1 MEHINIAEL
10 LRDCPAGMELDCAMF
25 EGLEFIRID
34 DENIIRPI
42 MCRIKLC
49 GSYAFYNFTKYGC
62 WSNTKYAKCVIFP
75 KSKTTWEGFVPPCKF
90 KAGDILYIDCAD
102 KESDG
107 DVYKY
112 IFILKEIDSLG
123 NYFSYC
129 HLSIDGFFSDSH
141 YLADNRYTPRFATE
155 EERQKLFDAIK
166 DNSYEW
172 DPNTK
177 TLNEFKIKK
186 GNLYVCI
193 KKWYNE
199 YDNEIFHKG
208 DTYYSPKDGYLI
220 PSNSNVPCKVE
231 HYVDEYFRI
240 HSLGQGLVP
249 EAKALIK
256 PKFKVG
262 DRIKHKHNNNLGTIG
277 CIDESFYHCAFSVIP
292 ICEQDSWEIVPNKFD
307 ITTLKPFDK
316 VLVRDSNKDKWN
328 IDFFSY
334 YRDSGDYQCMT
345 FVKNQCIP
353 YEGNEHLLST
363 TNNCSEYYKNWK

>member
-42 MCRIKLC
+42 MCRIKLSS
-49 GSYAFYNFTKYGC
+49 GQYAFYNFTKYGC

-75 KSKTTWEGFVPPCKF
+75 KSKTTWEGFQRPF
-90 KAGDILYIDCAD
+90 KDGDIITCTNSNCTFISIFKEKRTAGTYFTGYCTLILD
-102 KESDG
+102 KNELKVGISSSD
-107 DVYKY
+107 
-112 IFILKEIDSLG
+112 FR
-123 NYFSYC
+123 N
-129 HLSIDGFFSDSH
+129 
-141 YLADNRYTPRFATE
+141 PRFATKE
-155 EERQKLFDAIK
+155 EKQKLFDAIK

-208 DTYYSPKDGYLI
+208 DTYYSPEDGYLI